1 MGNYLAT
8 VAVLFVLMIGAIAVD
23 RLYRRFAARN
33 PECGPFRDKDKGCQ
47 SCKGCDDEPARRRH

>member
-8 VAVLFVLMIGAIAVD
+8 VAVLFALMIGAIAVD
-23 RLYRRFAARN
+23 RLYRRFAAKN

-47 SCKGCDDEPARRRH
+47 SCKGCEDEQLGRK